1 MLLKTLTLPAILIAT
16 LGLAMPEKAEAS
28 PFGNSMSQAT
38 ANAYGGL
45 RIRVGGGVRV
55 PIRGR
60 HYRPSHT
67 VVRRGGYWTTVYETR
82 LERVWHPPEFIGHDS
97 HGHPVYS
104 KGHYDTVE
112 VRVPVRR
119 WVPYTTVHRRR
130 GYRTGPVGHISIG
143 GSVRIR

>member
-1 MLLKTLTLPAILIAT
+1 MLLKTLTLPALLIAT
-16 LGLAMPEKAEAS
+16 LGLAMPEQAEAS

-55 PIRGR
+55 PIGR
-60 HYRPSHT
+60 SHYRPSRT
-67 VVRRGGYWTTVYETR
+67 VRRSGYWTTVYEIR
-82 LERVWHPPEFIGHDS
+82 HERVYHAPELIGHDV
-97 HGHPVYS
+97 HGHPTYS
-104 KGHYDTVE
+104 PEHWDTVE

-119 WVPYTTVHRRR
+119 WVRHHTVRRR